1 MTEQHIVTE
10 IGNDVR
16 VWVFFDH
23 EEAEAETHDCP
34 ASPEVITINSVIVV
48 GGTSD
53 CILDICS
60 NDILSLLIDRCQEQV
75 DTDAREAYEMSQEE
89 R

>member
-1 MTEQHIVTE
+1 MTEQSLVTE
-10 IGNDVR
+10 IGYDVS
-16 VWVFFDH
+16 VEVFFDH
-23 EEAEAETHDCP
+23 DRGEAETHDCP

-60 NDILSLLIDRCQEQV
+60 NDIHTSLMDLCQEKV
-75 DTDAREAYEMSQEE
+75 DTDAREAYEMEGE

>member
-1 MTEQHIVTE
+1 
-10 IGNDVR
+10 
-16 VWVFFDH
+16 
-23 EEAEAETHDCP
+23 
-34 ASPEVITINSVIVV
+34 VIVV

-60 NDILSLLIDRCQEQV
+60 NDILSLLIDRCQERV
-75 DTDAREAYEMSQEE
+75 DTDAREAYEMEGE